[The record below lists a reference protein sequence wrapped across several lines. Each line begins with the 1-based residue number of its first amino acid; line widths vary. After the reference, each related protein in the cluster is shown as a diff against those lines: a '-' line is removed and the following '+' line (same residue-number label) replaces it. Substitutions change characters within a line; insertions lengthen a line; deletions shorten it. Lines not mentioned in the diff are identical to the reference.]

1 MESHKKSK
9 ELKLAMPWGHVAGI
23 GWGSPRNN
31 PVLLVHGT
39 LDNAGSF
46 TRLIQRLPENYYYVA
61 IDLPGHGL
69 SSHFSPG
76 IILDFFNYILT
87 IKYVLAQLQWN
98 KCIYIGHSFGAQLG
112 IMFSIVCP
120 NTLTR
125 IIAFDGL
132 LPRVVTEKNLLSRI
146 KEVNDSVLYHL
157 TEKKT
162 RLYTKIEV
170 LDALQNRRQF
180 TLNKQAALSLFE
192 RSVSMVG
199 DMYKYNRDLRIR
211 PFIYPNF
218 SFNQY
223 AELIKHLKL
232 PVLAILA
239 TDSWFN
245 LFLDDSDN
253 LQSLKKA
260 LPNTCTIVTVEGNH
274 DVHNNNPERV
284 ISYVSSFLNNNLK
297 SKL

>member
-1 MESHKKSK
+1 MKSHKESQ
-9 ELKLAMPWGHVAGI
+9 ELKLTMPWGHVAGI
-23 GWGSPRNN
+23 GWGCPRNN

-46 TRLIQRLPENYYYVA
+46 TRLIQLLPENYYYVA

-87 IKYVLAQLQWN
+87 IKYVLDQLQWS
-98 KCIYIGHSFGAQLG
+98 KCMYIGHSFGAQLG
-112 IMFSIVCP
+112 IMFSIVYP
-120 NTLTR
+120 NILTR
-125 IIAFDGL
+125 IITFDGL
-132 LPRVVTEKNLLSRI
+132 LPRAVNEKNLLSRI
-146 KEVNDSVLYHL
+146 KQVNDSVLYDL
-157 TEKKT
+157 NEKKT

-170 LDALQNRRQF
+170 LNALQNRRQF
-180 TLNKQAALSLFE
+180 TLNEQAALSLFE

-218 SFNQY
+218 NFNQY
-223 AELIKHLKL
+223 AELMNHLKL
-232 PVLAILA
+232 PVLVILA

-245 LFLDDSDN
+245 LFLDDAAS
-253 LQSLKKA
+253 LQSFKKI

-284 ISYVSSFLNNNLK
+284 VSYVSSFLNNNIK